1 MKDIRII
8 YVLVFVFAFQIL
20 EAQSYQTSNYFKNL
34 KANLQSLDGFDEK
47 VIEYCELQQQNLNLI
62 NESENVVKIG
72 FEEYQLNDVA
82 MDYYHGFQKL
92 SYLDKCRLLYSW
104 SHVSGTINNLTKSKK
119 LPKPLSFLP
128 VVFTGLNSFYAGE
141 NYSFGL
147 WGLSYLPAVRYGIV
161 ADSCYDE
168 RLDLYLN
175 SNAAIN
181 YLAELHKNFKTWD
194 FAVTAYCCGPT
205 NVVRAGYGQLPFDS
219 VYNNLDS
226 YSKDCFYRLIAFT
239 KWMSENETLDFNT
252 VNNFSISISDTVI
265 VSSRIHFEQ
274 ISSVLDINHKDL
286 YELNPLYRCA
296 VIDGRKKT
304 KVINLPEGYKESF
317 YLLRD
322 SIENFMDSVYF
333 PKYSPVIPSSN
344 DYEPYVHVS
353 ISPGDDYEEHKY
365 TIVSGDN
372 LGAIAQRF
380 GVNVSD
386 IQDWNNISGTNIY
399 AGQKIS
405 IWLKKGTKLPEPPKK
420 EVQEVS
426 KTEDQGMK
434 KHFSMRDY
442 DFVETYEV
450 KSGDSLYKISLKYD
464 WASAED
470 IMEWNGISDPSK
482 LQVGQKLKIFK
493 KKK

>member
-1 MKDIRII
+1 
-8 YVLVFVFAFQIL
+8 
-20 EAQSYQTSNYFKNL
+20 
-34 KANLQSLDGFDEK
+34 
-47 VIEYCELQQQNLNLI
+47 
-62 NESENVVKIG
+62 
-72 FEEYQLNDVA
+72 
-82 MDYYHGFQKL
+82 
-92 SYLDKCRLLYSW
+92 
-104 SHVSGTINNLTKSKK
+104 
-119 LPKPLSFLP
+119 
-128 VVFTGLNSFYAGE
+128 
-141 NYSFGL
+141 
-147 WGLSYLPAVRYGIV
+147 
-161 ADSCYDE
+161 
-168 RLDLYLN
+168 
-175 SNAAIN
+175 
-181 YLAELHKNFKTWD
+181 
-194 FAVTAYCCGPT
+194 
-205 NVVRAGYGQLPFDS
+205 
-219 VYNNLDS
+219 
-226 YSKDCFYRLIAFT
+226 
-239 KWMSENETLDFNT
+239 
-252 VNNFSISISDTVI
+252 
-265 VSSRIHFEQ
+265 
-274 ISSVLDINHKDL
+274 
-286 YELNPLYRCA
+286 
-296 VIDGRKKT
+296 
-304 KVINLPEGYKESF
+304 
-317 YLLRD
+317 
-322 SIENFMDSVYF
+322 MDSVYF

-420 EVQEVS
+420 EVQEAS